1 MGVPTARRQRRGGR
15 RVDGVQRA
23 QKPDLG
29 RGSHTGGSP
38 QPMRMTLR
46 LCCCRDGSS
55 ATALHANRRRDRV
68 IIMVLV
74 QCSVA
79 KVCGCRCALRRARQ
93 RFRRKGSLRR
103 LSCRNRFRSRSS
115 DRAQPLCLCQVP
127 ESSKAKESPTRHAIK
142 RTPRPRHGSARPR
155 YDCDRAAGQETT

>member
-1 MGVPTARRQRRGGR
+1 MGVPTAR

-46 LCCCRDGSS
+46 LCCCRAGAGIS
-55 ATALHANRRRDRV
+55 AVAAPASRRRDRA
-68 IIMVLV
+68 IIIVLV

-79 KVCGCRCALRRARQ
+79 KRCGCRAR
-93 RFRRKGSLRR
+93 
-103 LSCRNRFRSRSS
+103 C
-115 DRAQPLCLCQVP
+115 
-127 ESSKAKESPTRHAIK
+127 
-142 RTPRPRHGSARPR
+142 
-155 YDCDRAAGQETT
+155 